1 MKFYAK
7 PGHRLTLEEQSLVTS
22 LAGVTKFTKKQKTA
36 LAAIAHR
43 WGQWP
48 GGCKSRYQAVVTV
61 AQCPLFFNGEV
72 AASTLLQCFGWW
84 AYNTPNL
91 VSAHTRSIDIESG
104 KFTVTIDNQGG
115 SDEVYSFD
123 SRDEQKAFLEALE
136 AIDCTN
142 DLHTVTDIT
151 P

>member
-7 PGHRLTLEEQSLVTS
+7 PGHRLTLEEQALVTS
-22 LAGVTKFTKKQKTA
+22 LAGVTKFTKKQRDA
-36 LAAIAHR
+36 LAAIANR

-48 GGCKSRYQAVVTV
+48 GGCKSRYQSVVAV
-61 AQCPLFFNGEV
+61 AECSLFYNGEIE
-72 AASTLLQCFGWW
+72 AATLLQYFGWW
-84 AYNTPNL
+84 AYNRPDL
-91 VSAHTRSIDIESG
+91 VSAHTWSIDIEPG
-104 KFTVTIDNQGG
+104 KFTISIDNQGD

-136 AIDCTN
+136 AIDPTN
-142 DLHTVTDIT
+142 ELHTVTEIT